1 MKLKPMIPY
10 LMVNIMAFYLLPI
23 VIKDTGSAMA
33 VMLLG
38 IPLICLLT
46 AIIYGVKNSFN
57 FMYPI
62 IVAILF
68 APTISIFYNST
79 ASVYI
84 IGYGVIALIG
94 NFVGA
99 LFYKMKQ
106 HSL

>member
-1 MKLKPMIPY
+1 MKLKSMIPY
-10 LMVNIMAFYLLPI
+10 LIVNIIAFYLLPI

-46 AIIYGVKNSFN
+46 AIIYGIKNSFN
-57 FMYPI
+57 FIYPL

-68 APTISIFYNST
+68 APTIFIFYNST

-84 IGYGVIALIG
+84 IGYGITALVG
-94 NFVGA
+94 NFVGK
-99 LFYKMKQ
+99 LFYKGDK
-106 HSL
+106 